1 MSASQ
6 KRKYALSLL
15 VLALFWLGFLAGVSF
30 LATPVKFLAPSLT
43 LPVALDV
50 GRQTFAI
57 LNPMEL
63 LFVILLSGVAALAW
77 RSTGPGR
84 VTLAMTVVLLLLVLA
99 QMLWLLPVLDARVEV
114 ILQGGTPPASR
125 LHLLYIVMDVVK
137 LLILGVVAVKQ
148 VQDLR

>member
-1 MSASQ
+1 MPATQ

-15 VLALFWLGFLAGVSF
+15 ILALFWLGFLAGVSF

-50 GRQTFAI
+50 GRQTFAV

-63 LFVILLSGVAALAW
+63 LFAFLLSGAAALAW
-77 RSTGPGR
+77 RSTGQGR
-84 VTLAMTVVLLLLVLA
+84 ATLAMTVVLLLMVLA
-99 QMLWLLPVLDARVEV
+99 QMLWLLPLLDARVEV

-125 LHLLYIVMDVVK
+125 LHLLYIVMDVLK
-137 LLILGVVAVKQ
+137 LLFLGVVAVKQ
-148 VQDLR
+148 VLDLR